1 MATTS
6 RDERTAPTIERRS
19 SASALRRRW
28 QAFVHRIGL
37 LEWDEGVL
45 LLVAGAAIGLVGGL
59 GVVGFYGLI
68 DLAYIAFVEW
78 PLRIVGPLGAA
89 LYLPAL
95 TGLGVWAA

>member
-1 MATTS
+1 MTTS
-6 RDERTAPTIERRS
+6 TRGERIAPETERRS

-28 QAFVHRIGL
+28 HALVQRAGL

-45 LLVAGAAIGLVGGL
+45 LLVVGALIGIVGGL

-78 PLRIVGPLGAA
+78 PQRIVGPLGAA

-95 TGLGVWAA
+95 T